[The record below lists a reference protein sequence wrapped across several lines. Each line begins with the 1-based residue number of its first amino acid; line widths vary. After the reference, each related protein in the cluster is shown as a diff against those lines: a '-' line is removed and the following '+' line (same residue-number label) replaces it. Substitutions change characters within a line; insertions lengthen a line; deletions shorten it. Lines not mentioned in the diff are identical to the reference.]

1 MQNGGGAP
9 CGLGALSRKRQL
21 AALDAG
27 HLKKAKRADGKKC
40 LRVRRVRGACL
51 LFSSCC
57 AAGMLVQSSALEELE
72 AMSLELSAGGF
83 ALRGKAANGYNNIT

>member
-1 MQNGGGAP
+1 M
-9 CGLGALSRKRQL
+9 
-21 AALDAG
+21 
-27 HLKKAKRADGKKC
+27 
-40 LRVRRVRGACL
+40 VRNVYVSGVCAVLACL

-57 AAGMLVQSSALEELE
+57 AAGMLVQSSAFEELE

>member
-1 MQNGGGAP
+1 M
-9 CGLGALSRKRQL
+9 
-21 AALDAG
+21 
-27 HLKKAKRADGKKC
+27 
-40 LRVRRVRGACL
+40 VRNVYVSGVCAVLACL

-57 AAGMLVQSSALEELE
+57 AAGMLVQSSALELE

>member
-1 MQNGGGAP
+1 MVQNGGGAP
-9 CGLGALSRKRQL
+9 CGLGVLSRKRQL

-40 LRVRRVRGACL
+40 SRVRRVRCVCL
-51 LFSSCC
+51 LSSCC
-57 AAGMLVQSSALEELE
+57 AAGMLVQSSALEELD

-83 ALRGKAANGYNNIT
+83 ALRLLGYNNIT